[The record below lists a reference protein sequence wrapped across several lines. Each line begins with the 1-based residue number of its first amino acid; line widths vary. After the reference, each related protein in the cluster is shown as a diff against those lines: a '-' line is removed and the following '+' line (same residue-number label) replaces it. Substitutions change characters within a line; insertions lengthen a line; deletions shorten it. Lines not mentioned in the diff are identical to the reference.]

1 MKRFKLRDLIDNKDN
16 INIIN
21 KILNRLEISKEDK
34 ANILKD
40 LKNINNNNKSDYV
53 VRYFDLGSSD
63 SFQQEEAWKYASN
76 IIIDGDNSI
85 YNNSMSLYNYYGELP
100 SISKMLVVEGLYDTN
115 GMIITKN
122 KIDSYIKGLEDAGA
136 KEITKEEFYN

>member
-21 KILNRLEISKEDK
+21 KILNKLEISKEDK
-34 ANILKD
+34 ANIIKD
-40 LKNINNNNKSDYV
+40 LKNINNNNNSDYV

-100 SISKMLVVEGLYDTN
+100 FISKMLVVEGLYDTN
-115 GMIITKN
+115 GMLITKN
-122 KIDSYIKGLEDAGA
+122 KIDSYIKGLEDVGA